1 MSAIL
6 LAYVSGAVDFS
17 RALNPDAADAHFCA
31 LAGAI
36 LGCLLSQ
43 FVNQCDG
50 VSETFYGGICSINGN
65 VNVNGSNTQYSL
77 RPKLQFILTF

>member
-1 MSAIL
+1 MPLESPISAIL
-6 LAYVSGAVDFS
+6 LAYVSGALDFS

-50 VSETFYGGICSINGN
+50 VLYLVSIVVVIKGICCAVDIS
-65 VNVNGSNTQYSL
+65 
-77 RPKLQFILTF
+77 P

>member
-31 LAGAI
+31 LAGAVTW
-36 LGCLLSQ
+36 LS
-43 FVNQCDG
+43 
-50 VSETFYGGICSINGN
+50 
-65 VNVNGSNTQYSL
+65 
-77 RPKLQFILTF
+77 FITVC